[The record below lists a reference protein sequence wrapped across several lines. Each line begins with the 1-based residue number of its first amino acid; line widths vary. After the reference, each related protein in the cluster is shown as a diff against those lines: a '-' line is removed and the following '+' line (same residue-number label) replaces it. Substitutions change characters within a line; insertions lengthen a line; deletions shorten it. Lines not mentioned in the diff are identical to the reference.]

1 LAFFWFYVSFFLS
14 LKVEFFVFQILDAG
28 VNRLDVHRKK
38 ILKNYFFNERKIIH
52 LCSYLMLFGILI
64 LDFLSEL

>member
-28 VNRLDVHRKK
+28 VNRFDVHQ
-38 ILKNYFFNERKIIH
+38 KNIKE
-52 LCSYLMLFGILI
+52 LFL
-64 LDFLSEL
+64 